1 MTKRWYYYVRKL
13 RELRN
18 LLFAHTRT
26 HTHTQQRFHNLMIC
40 CYCSYIQYSNIAAR
54 VLREAL
60 KTDLR
65 ADAAKRNE
73 SHVKFTPWA
82 NGKPARK

>member
-1 MTKRWYYYVRKL
+1 MYMLNRR
-13 RELRN
+13 
-18 LLFAHTRT
+18 
-26 HTHTQQRFHNLMIC
+26 
-40 CYCSYIQYSNIAAR
+40 YIQYSNIAAR

-60 KTDLR
+60 RTELR

-82 NGKPARK
+82 NGRPARTYFVFFINGVFNSIKKNKHYLYTYIICT

>member
-1 MTKRWYYYVRKL
+1 MSNRR
-13 RELRN
+13 
-18 LLFAHTRT
+18 
-26 HTHTQQRFHNLMIC
+26 
-40 CYCSYIQYSNIAAR
+40 YIQYSNIAAR

-60 KTDLR
+60 RTELR

-82 NGKPARK
+82 NGRPARTYFVFINRVTI

>member
-1 MTKRWYYYVRKL
+1 MTAWR
-13 RELRN
+13 
-18 LLFAHTRT
+18 AAGIT
-26 HTHTQQRFHNLMIC
+26 
-40 CYCSYIQYSNIAAR
+40 YIQYSNVAAR

-60 KTDLR
+60 RTELR

-82 NGKPARK
+82 NGRPAHEKA

>member
-1 MTKRWYYYVRKL
+1 MTNAWR
-13 RELRN
+13 
-18 LLFAHTRT
+18 AAGIT
-26 HTHTQQRFHNLMIC
+26 
-40 CYCSYIQYSNIAAR
+40 YIQYSNIAAR

-60 KTDLR
+60 RTELR

-82 NGKPARK
+82 NGRPAPRQNQSES